1 MAKAKTNPIESYVED
16 VVTRILDKRETKLKE
31 EDAKEIIKA
40 MIPEIESI
48 VSRVIILHLKAL
60 ATHVQTNLKDPEEK

>member
-1 MAKAKTNPIESYVED
+1 MPKAKTNPIEQYVED

-31 EDAKEIIKA
+31 EDAQEIIKA
-40 MIPEIESI
+40 IIPEIEKI
-48 VSRVIILHLKAL
+48 VAKVVILHLKAL